1 MASLRRIAG
10 LAIISQVTF
19 GIIAIILWS
28 VNLYKLTQCNFEPSY
43 KAEVLYGIGV
53 ISPTCLITAWM
64 NIEDK
69 TNVVIIDKTKLK

>member
-1 MASLRRIAG
+1 MASLKKIAG
-10 LAIISQVTF
+10 SVIITYGIL
-19 GIIAIILWS
+19 GIIPIILWS

-64 NIEDK
+64 DFEDN
-69 TNVVIIDKTKLK
+69 TDIVIIDKQN